1 MSTVNIAER
10 YVGRTVLDSFN
21 AANNKKILANMIRPI
36 ALVLALI
43 LALSGC
49 AINDHLSPS
58 ASSPQEV
65 RNFKIVGYIT
75 PAATLSL
82 IDFSQ
87 VTHINYAFLLPR
99 KNGTLRPFGAPRH
112 LQRTVELAHTAGA
125 RVLISVGG
133 WGWDD
138 EFEAMAATEKTRA
151 RFIGLV
157 VEFMNSYNLD
167 GVDIDWEYPNAGTSA
182 QNFLALMRE
191 LRQALPQPVL
201 LTTAVIA
208 RAGDA
213 DGILPEVFDQ
223 LDFVNVMAYDDGT
236 GDHSSYTL
244 AESAVRSW
252 IARGLSPEK
261 CVLGVPFYARPGNVS
276 YKKLFTYDKTAS
288 ESDHLLYFTMEQF
301 YNGPE
306 TLRKKTRLA
315 ISEAGGI
322 MIWELS
328 QDAFGDDSLLKVIA
342 ETARTS
348 P

>member
-1 MSTVNIAER
+1 MPS
-10 YVGRTVLDSFN
+10 
-21 AANNKKILANMIRPI
+21 MIRPTS
-36 ALVLALI
+36 LVLALI

-49 AINDHLSPS
+49 AISDGSGPSTSPTQG
-58 ASSPQEV
+58 AS
-65 RNFKIVGYIT
+65 NFKIAGYVT

-99 KNGTLRPFGAPRH
+99 KDGTLRPFGAPRH

-138 EFEAMAATEKTRA
+138 EFEAMAATKKTRT
-151 RFIGLV
+151 RFVGLV
-157 VEFMNSYNLD
+157 VEFMKSYSLD
-167 GVDIDWEYPNAGTSA
+167 GVDIDWEYPNAGASA
-182 QNFLALMRE
+182 TNFLALMRE

-223 LDFVNVMAYDDGT
+223 LDFVNVMAYDDGS
-236 GDHSSYTL
+236 GDHSSYAL

-252 IARGLSPEK
+252 TSLGLAPEK
-261 CVLGVPFYARPGNVS
+261 CVLGVPFYARPSDVS
-276 YKKLFTYDKTAS
+276 YQKLLAYDKVAA
-288 ESDHLLYFTMEQF
+288 EGDHLRYFTTEQF

-315 ISEAGGI
+315 MNEAGGI

-328 QDAFGDDSLLKVIA
+328 QDAFGEDSLLKVIA

>member
-1 MSTVNIAER
+1 
-10 YVGRTVLDSFN
+10 
-21 AANNKKILANMIRPI
+21 MIRPI
-36 ALVLALI
+36 SLMLALTM
-43 LALSGC
+43 ALSGC
-49 AINDHLSPS
+49 AASDGSSPS
-58 ASSPQEV
+58 TSPTQGAS
-65 RNFKIVGYIT
+65 NFKIVGYVT

-138 EFEAMAATEKTRA
+138 EFEEMAATEKTRA

-157 VEFMNSYNLD
+157 VEFMKSYNLD
-167 GVDIDWEYPNAGTSA
+167 GVDIDWEYPNAGASA
-182 QNFLALMRE
+182 TNFLALMRE

-223 LDFVNVMAYDDGT
+223 LDFVNVMAYDDGS
-236 GDHSSYTL
+236 GDHSSYAL

-252 IARGLSPEK
+252 TSLGLPPEK
-261 CVLGVPFYARPGNVS
+261 CVLGVPFYARPSDVS
-276 YKKLFTYDKTAS
+276 YQKLLAYDKVAA
-288 ESDHLLYFTMEQF
+288 EGDHLRYFTTEQF

-315 ISEAGGI
+315 MNEAGGI

-328 QDAFGDDSLLKVIA
+328 QDAFGEDSLLKVIA